1 MAVWDDVV
9 GQERVTAQL
18 AAAARD
24 ADALV
29 TAEAE
34 GRAGASQDRPGT
46 PPAGER
52 GGASQMTHAWLFT
65 GPPGS
70 GRATAARAF
79 AAALQCVSPDRA
91 LGGAPGCGFCDGCH
105 TTQVGTHA
113 DVEIVRTDLL
123 SIGVKETR
131 DLVRRSSLSPAGGRW
146 QVIVLEDADRL
157 TEGAGNVLLKAV
169 EEPAPRTVWLLCAPS
184 IEDVLPTIRSRCR
197 HLSLRTPPVAAV
209 ADVLVRR
216 DGIAPEAADR
226 AARATQGHI
235 GRARRLA
242 TDERARARRAAVL
255 KLPLRIDDIGGCLK
269 AAQELIDAAGEDAK
283 QVAEEVDTKETEEL
297 RAALGAAAGTGGR
310 LPRGTAGAMKE
321 LQDKQKRRATRTQR
335 DSLDLA
341 LVDLT
346 GFYRDVLALQMGA
359 SVPLA
364 NDEVRDSLE
373 RIAAGSTP
381 QRTLRRIEAVI
392 ACREALDRNV
402 APLLAVEAMT
412 AALRAG

>member
-1 MAVWDDVV
+1 MAVWDDLV
-9 GQERVTAQL
+9 GQARVEEQL

-29 TAEAE
+29 TAHA
-34 GRAGASQDRPGT
+34 
-46 PPAGER
+46 AGEPAPE
-52 GGASQMTHAWLFT
+52 ASKMTHAWLFT

-91 LGGAPGCGFCDGCH
+91 MGGIPGCGFCDGCH
-105 TTQVGTHA
+105 TTLVGTHA

-131 DLVRRSSLSPAGGRW
+131 ELVRRAQLSPAGGRW

-157 TEGAGNVLLKAV
+157 TEGAGNVLLKAI
-169 EEPAPRTVWLLCAPS
+169 EEPAPRTVWLLCTPS

-197 HLSLRTPPVAAV
+197 LLTLRTPPVEAV

-216 DGIAPEAADR
+216 DGIEPEAAYA

-235 GRARRLA
+235 DRARRLA
-242 TDERARARRAAVL
+242 TDERARARRAVVL
-255 KLPLRIDDIGGCLK
+255 KLPLRVADVGGCLK
-269 AAQELIDAAGEDAK
+269 AAQELVDAAAEDAK
-283 QVAEEVDTKETEEL
+283 QVAEEVDVKETEDMK
-297 RAALGAAAGTGGR
+297 AALGAAQGGR
-310 LPRGTAGAMKE
+310 MPRGTAGVMKDLE
-321 LQDKQKRRATRTQR
+321 ERQKRRRTRTQR

-341 LVDLT
+341 LTDLT
-346 GFYRDVLALQMGA
+346 GFYRDVLALQLRSRSA
-359 SVPLA
+359 IA
-364 NDEVRDSLE
+364 NVDVRDALE
-373 RIAAGSTP
+373 RIAGDSTP
-381 QRTLRRIEAVI
+381 ERTLRRIEAI
-392 ACREALDRNV
+392 LACRDALDRNV

-412 AALRAG
+412 MALRE

>member
-1 MAVWDDVV
+1 MAVWDDLV
-9 GQERVTAQL
+9 GQDRVTEQL

-29 TAEAE
+29 TA
-34 GRAGASQDRPGT
+34 GASADALTG
-46 PPAGER
+46 
-52 GGASQMTHAWLFT
+52 SKMTHAWLFT

-105 TTQVGTHA
+105 TALVGTHA
-113 DVEIVRTDLL
+113 DVEVVRTDLL

-131 DLVRRSSLSPAGGRW
+131 DLVRRAQLSPAGGRW

-184 IEDVLPTIRSRCR
+184 LEDVLPTIRSRCR
-197 HLSLRTPPVAAV
+197 SLTLSTPSAEAV
-209 ADVLVRR
+209 ADVLIRR
-216 DGIAPEAADR
+216 DGIDPELATR
-226 AARATQGHI
+226 SARATQGHI

-242 TDERARARRAAVL
+242 TDERARERRAAVL
-255 KLPLRIDDIGGCLK
+255 KLPLRVGDMGGCLK
-269 AAQELIDAAGEDAK
+269 AAQELIDAAAEDAK
-283 QVAEEVDTKETEEL
+283 QVAEEIDAKETEEL

-321 LQDKQKRRATRTQR
+321 LQDKQKRRSTRTQR

-341 LVDLT
+341 LVELT
-346 GFYRDVLALQMGA
+346 GFYRDVLAIQLGSRVA
-359 SVPLA
+359 LA
-364 NDEVRDSLE
+364 NADVRDSLE
-373 RIAAGSTP
+373 RVASASGP
-381 QRTLRRIEAVI
+381 ERTLRRIEAVLD
-392 ACREALDRNV
+392 CRRALDRNV

-412 AALRAG
+412 VALRAG